1 MIPVQMMVSGLTSLM
16 TSLLLAWQQYLPL
29 EGTLPAP
36 DPEDTDAIARSRG
49 DLLKCQPGL
58 KILVTATR
66 TAPPHRPGLDLAWP
80 PWGPLQVTALHEALD
95 RTHMA
100 RKQAVLGQATGDSPL
115 PVASIAVR
123 MLVPH
128 LSVVLIE
135 V

>member
-49 DLLKCQPGL
+49 DLLKCQ
-58 KILVTATR
+58 
-66 TAPPHRPGLDLAWP
+66 PGLDLAWP